1 MADEQSAQIVSHGR
15 GGQGNIAADS
25 TKYVDAEIVREGVE
39 GDQGDGAYSA
49 GRGGVG
55 NIGSPNIPP
64 SRGQPHDAD
73 VIPPTA
79 IRTPPATDYH
89 VGRGGQ
95 GNVHTE
101 ASKADKGE
109 AEQPKEQEAGDKKPV
124 TEGFADK
131 LKQMVF
137 GRK

>member
-1 MADEQSAQIVSHGR
+1 MSEQQGAQIVSHGR

-55 NIGSPNIPP
+55 NIGSPKIPP

-79 IRTPPATDYH
+79 MRQPSATEYH
-89 VGRGGQ
+89 VGRRGQ
-95 GNVHTE
+95 GNVHSE
-101 ASKADKGE
+101 IPKE
-109 AEQPKEQEAGDKKPV
+109 AEKPRATEEQSGDKKSN
-124 TEGFADK
+124 EGFVDK
-131 LKQMVF
+131 VKQMVF
-137 GRK
+137 GRKE

>member
-1 MADEQSAQIVSHGR
+1 MSESQQQAAQVVSHGR

-55 NIGSPNIPP
+55 NIGSPNVPP

-79 IRTPPATDYH
+79 MRKASSAEYH

-95 GNVHTE
+95 GNVRSE
-101 ASKADKGE
+101 PSE
-109 AEQPKEQEAGDKKPV
+109 PIPEQEGHDKRS
-124 TEGFADK
+124 EGFVDK
-131 LKQMVF
+131 VKQMVF
-137 GRK
+137 GRKE